1 MIRYLYTSQYTAPKP
16 DDKLAALLFHTSVYT
31 MGEVY
36 ALSGLKKAAFRQSA
50 KDKVPGHGR
59 PSHLQINARL
69 RPRLEGCGRAGCEQ
83 APQGAAC

>member
-50 KDKVPGHGR
+50 KDKVPGHILA
-59 PSHLQINARL
+59 PVV
-69 RPRLEGCGRAGCEQ
+69 Q
-83 APQGAAC
+83 AIYKSTPD